1 MGPILTK
8 PDGTV
13 VKCGTGLNVPIIAS
27 ILGTDAV
34 FSHRGIGSSSLI
46 QCQEEEEEAC
56 KSWQTAHHSS
66 RCQQSELQTPRRT
79 ALQTFKPHAT
89 LSHRHSIIWYNS
101 VTIFS
106 CHSRCHYVIF
116 YVFTLNG
123 CRVITFFAS
132 QSAESAMSAEA
143 TALRTSVIGSM
154 QPNLR
159 HLPNQLNLRTRGR
172 VTRRFPP
179 ARLVQRSKRF
189 LNHLLQNL
197 HELQRGEGGVRRRS
211 GDVLLLSN
219 THNVFTHFP
228 KDPNCP
234 ICQKG
239 KAIKARCSRK
249 SGDSEKPDS
258 LPKPTAFGQMISAD
272 HAIFN
277 EDFASR
283 KHDTV
288 ALVVQDAFTYWLQ
301 AYPAKRKTA
310 DECYIAFRRF
320 MGVGKEAGHCWSDG
334 SEELK
339 ASLNRLQWPHDSSTP
354 NRPATNGIIERAMQR
369 TKEGT
374 SVCLVQSGLDDQWW
388 DLAMQCYCFS
398 EERRR

>member
-1 MGPILTK
+1 MVRSKNADILV
-8 PDGTV
+8 DSAGTAQACAEKILHANV
-13 VKCGTGLNVPIIAS
+13 VPSAS
-27 ILGTDAV
+27 TITTSTPSLSSQSDAADPTP
-34 FSHRGIGSSSLI
+34 SSS
-46 QCQEEEEEAC
+46 
-56 KSWQTAHHSS
+56 
-66 RCQQSELQTPRRT
+66 
-79 ALQTFKPHAT
+79 
-89 LSHRHSIIWYNS
+89 
-101 VTIFS
+101 
-106 CHSRCHYVIF
+106 
-116 YVFTLNG
+116 
-123 CRVITFFAS
+123 S
-132 QSAESAMSAEA
+132 QSDAADPFAPRKRGAAADPSSKTKNPKQRKGNKQVPAGGTIDDASDLKRHQQPKTATTSDEEVPAPPVAE
-143 TALRTSVIGSM
+143 
-154 QPNLR
+154 
-159 HLPNQLNLRTRGR
+159 
-172 VTRRFPP
+172 FP
-179 ARLVQRSKRF
+179 RSSKR
-189 LNHLLQNL
+189 
-197 HELQRGEGGVRRRS
+197 RRRCS
-211 GDVLLLSN
+211 TKKWGRSATVN

-234 ICQKG
+234 VCQKG

-277 EDFASR
+277 EDFESR

-310 DECYIAFRRF
+310 DECYTAFRRF

-339 ASLNRLQWPHDSSTP
+339 AYLNRLQWPHDSSTP

-388 DLAMQCYCFS
+388 DLAMQC
-398 EERRR
+398 